1 MAENTTTAP
10 AAAAEAQA
18 AQQHQGQPGGQGQ
31 GQNND
36 QRGGY
41 QGNRGG
47 NRGQGGRRDNR
58 RPEQAPEEKQ
68 FDERVLHIDRVARVV
83 KGGRR
88 FRFRA
93 LVVVGDRKNR
103 VGIGISKGA
112 DVTAAVTKATE
123 VAKKHFITV
132 NTTKNGSIPHEFEAK
147 VGGARILIKPASAG
161 TGLIAGGVVR
171 TILEVAGIKNIL
183 SKSLGSTNKAN
194 TAYATIEAL
203 RNVVPV
209 SEWVTAPALKAA
221 AAERKKAAVSKP
233 AAKAEAKPAAK
244 VEKPAEKKAD
254 AKAEKAEAPKKAAAK
269 KPAAKKEGK

>member
-1 MAENTTTAP
+1 MAENNTTAP

-18 AQQHQGQPGGQGQ
+18 AQQHQQGQ
-31 GQNND
+31 TD

-41 QGNRGG
+41 QGNRGPRG
-47 NRGQGGRRDNR
+47 GQGGRDGRRDR
-58 RPEQAPEEKQ
+58 RPEMAPEEKQ

-123 VAKKHFITV
+123 VAKKHFITI
-132 NTTKNGSIPHEFEAK
+132 NTDKNGSIPHEFEAK

-203 RNVVPV
+203 RNIVPR
-209 SEWVTAPALKAA
+209 SEWVTASALKAEA
-221 AAERKKAAVSKP
+221 ADRKKAAVTKKP
-233 AAKAEAKPAAK
+233 AAEKAAPKAEAK
-244 VEKPAEKKAD
+244 KA
-254 AKAEKAEAPKKAAAK
+254 PAK
-269 KPAAKKEGK
+269 KPAAKKESK